1 MYSEKSSARASH
13 QPAAFCAF
21 RLFLL
26 VPFTALPLSIV
37 GSRFFVK
44 AKARQNFVKQTS
56 NFPNPLIDIFR
67 PAIYNKVNYILHR
80 LPHF

>member
-13 QPAAFCAF
+13 LPAAFCAF

-26 VPFTALPLSIV
+26 VPFTALPFSIV

-44 AKARQNFVKQTS
+44 AKTA
-56 NFPNPLIDIFR
+56 FPVVFFCIVFLLPVIDISR
-67 PAIYNKVNYILHR
+67 YPLYNRRNCILHR

>member
-13 QPAAFCAF
+13 LPAAFCAF

-26 VPFTALPLSIV
+26 VPFTALPFSIV

-44 AKARQNFVKQTS
+44 AKTA
-56 NFPNPLIDIFR
+56 FPVVFFC
-67 PAIYNKVNYILHR
+67 IL
-80 LPHF
+80 

>member
-13 QPAAFCAF
+13 LPAAFCAF

-26 VPFTALPLSIV
+26 VPFTALPFSIV

-44 AKARQNFVKQTS
+44 AKARQNF
-56 NFPNPLIDIFR
+56 PNPLIDIFR
-67 PAIYNKVNYILHR
+67 PAIYNKINYILHR

>member
-13 QPAAFCAF
+13 LPAAFCAF

-26 VPFTALPLSIV
+26 VPFTALPFSIV

-44 AKARQNFVKQTS
+44 AKTV
-56 NFPNPLIDIFR
+56 FPVVFMTKTAFPVVFFC
-67 PAIYNKVNYILHR
+67 IL
-80 LPHF
+80 